1 MSALI
6 ARQAPTAAE
15 RLADLAVQALVDEA
29 DLSPAGLVD
38 RRGSGAHS
46 DLHLGLMHASAQS
59 LWPAFAAMADAA
71 RSEGR
76 VSQALRKPS
85 AAGPRRRSGD
95 AARHR
100 RVNTHRGAIWALGL
114 LSAAA
119 MLESGASAG
128 GIAASA
134 AALARLDDPAAPHN
148 PDSHGARV
156 CRRYGVLGAREQA
169 QHGFPA
175 VIEHGLPQLLASRRA
190 GAGEQNARLDA
201 LLAIMSSLTDTCVL
215 HRAGLEGLTRMQA
228 GARAVLE
235 AGGAASLAGRR
246 QLRLLDRD
254 MLALNASPGRR
265 RPPGRHP
272 FLDRLRRM
280 RRRRLGAT
288 EHGNPVFRIRRR
300 ATRPRQG
307 PGRRGRLGRPEVLLE
322 PGQAGKL
329 AIQVVTSVNGAE
341 QRWKSL
347 FERMFRE
354 QTPPAL
360 NIDIHDFG
368 ATPGVVRLRLEQGL
382 EEVGHD

>member
-6 ARQAPTAAE
+6 ARQAQPTLAE

-29 DLSPAGLVD
+29 ELSPKPGLVD
-38 RRGSGAHS
+38 RRGNGAHD
-46 DLHLGLMHASAQS
+46 DLHLGLMHASAHA
-59 LWPAFAAMADAA
+59 LWPAFKAMAEAA
-71 RSEGR
+71 QEIGEVGQPLRETLGQLGR
-76 VSQALRKPS
+76 DGEAEMLRVT
-85 AAGPRRRSGD
+85 AG
-95 AARHR
+95 
-100 RVNTHRGAIWALGL
+100 VNTHRGAIWALGL

-119 MLESGASAG
+119 MLESGAAAG

-254 MLALNASPGRR
+254 MLALNASPG
-265 RPPGRHP
+265 GAADLLAATL
-272 FLDRLRRM
+272 FLDRL
-280 RRRRLGAT
+280 AP
-288 EHGNPVFRIRRR
+288 H
-300 ATRPRQG
+300 A
-307 PGRRGRLGRPEVLLE
+307 
-322 PGQAGKL
+322 
-329 AIQVVTSVNGAE
+329 
-341 QRWKSL
+341 
-347 FERMFRE
+347 
-354 QTPPAL
+354 PAPTGS
-360 NIDIHDFG
+360 N
-368 ATPGVVRLRLEQGL
+368 
-382 EEVGHD
+382 